1 MNAQPKLRSVTQI
14 MAKAGNLPAEVHAP
28 AKQLDPGTTEVVNAL
43 FKELQAIFPAWK
55 QAWPD
60 DEALKAAKRSWI
72 KSFVAAGINTLEQIR
87 FGIQK
92 CRVLGTDFAPSSGK
106 FIKLCQPT
114 PEEMGIPPLARA
126 LAEALENFHPSRA
139 GARQWSHAAVGR
151 QPETQQQQPCLQ
163 DSCIAHLLSYPL
175 HQPGPDGVVLRFWP
189 GPQRAGPARRPPG
202 GSRTVQ
208 FVPRLS
214 RPGRPPP
221 YTVGHPRPAPGRS
234 ATSTRPVQAS
244 PAVPC
249 GLPVRQVDRLARQP
263 MCAVIQV
270 LDATISDEGVAD
282 SLLAAHPVPA

>member
-1 MNAQPKLRSVTQI
+1 MTAQPKLRSVTQI

-28 AKQLDPGTTEVVNAL
+28 VKQLDPGTTEVVNAL

-139 GARQWSHAAVGR
+139 GSRAWTHAAVRHAALQCEAQNLGHMEPERAEKVFARAYDITIRMLVAGEPLGDIATGIGHDSQKSQLELAEEYAAQR
-151 QPETQQQQPCLQ
+151 QVRLLDLQQIPSSAAACR
-163 DSCIAHLLSYPL
+163 AHLLAKL
-175 HQPGPDGVVLRFWP
+175 NIK
-189 GPQRAGPARRPPG
+189 RAGQPAG
-202 GSRTVQ
+202 
-208 FVPRLS
+208 
-214 RPGRPPP
+214 
-221 YTVGHPRPAPGRS
+221 
-234 ATSTRPVQAS
+234 
-244 PAVPC
+244 
-249 GLPVRQVDRLARQP
+249 
-263 MCAVIQV
+263 
-270 LDATISDEGVAD
+270 EGV
-282 SLLAAHPVPA
+282 

>member
-1 MNAQPKLRSVTQI
+1 MSKPDKPKSVTQL
-14 MAKAGNLPAEVHAP
+14 MASAPNLPPVVP
-28 AKQLDPGTTEVVNAL
+28 VITKQLDPGAAEVVNAL

-139 GARQWSHAAVGR
+139 GSRVWTHAAVRHAALQCEAQNLGSME
-151 QPETQQQQPCLQ
+151 PERAEKVFARAYDITIRMLVAGEPLGDIATGIGHDSQKSSAELADEYAAQKQVRLLEIQQIPTSAAACR
-163 DSCIAHLLSYPL
+163 AHLLAKL
-175 HQPGPDGVVLRFWP
+175 NIK
-189 GPQRAGPARRPPG
+189 RAGQPAG
-202 GSRTVQ
+202 
-208 FVPRLS
+208 
-214 RPGRPPP
+214 
-221 YTVGHPRPAPGRS
+221 
-234 ATSTRPVQAS
+234 
-244 PAVPC
+244 
-249 GLPVRQVDRLARQP
+249 
-263 MCAVIQV
+263 
-270 LDATISDEGVAD
+270 EGV
-282 SLLAAHPVPA
+282 